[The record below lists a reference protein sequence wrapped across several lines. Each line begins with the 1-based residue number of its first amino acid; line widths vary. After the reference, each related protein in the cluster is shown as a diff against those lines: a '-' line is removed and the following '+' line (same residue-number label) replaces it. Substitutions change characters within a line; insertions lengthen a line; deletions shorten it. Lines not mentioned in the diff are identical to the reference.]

1 MIFSGL
7 SLLTKTNSVGI
18 AITAGL
24 RVSVTPGLVLAERGF
39 AKRIEFIARVLRR
52 YVFVLMEK
60 QEKEFLS
67 NI

>member
-1 MIFSGL
+1 M
-7 SLLTKTNSVGI
+7 
-18 AITAGL
+18 
-24 RVSVTPGLVLAERGF
+24 PGLVLAERGF